1 MRINLHNEFIKRL
14 TTSLILVTLLIG
26 IYFFGYIGIYL
37 MTLILSYFCFAEIQN
52 LKNIL
57 GNGSPE
63 SYDQYKHIV
72 GTIRGIEWARQEL
85 ITIIKNINQEEE

>member
-1 MRINLHNEFIKRL
+1 MSSPFEEAIKA
-14 TTSLILVTLLIG
+14 
-26 IYFFGYIGIYL
+26 FGD
-37 MTLILSYFCFAEIQN
+37 EIQN

-57 GNGSPE
+57 GDGSPE

-85 ITIIKNINQEEE
+85 SNYY

>member
-1 MRINLHNEFIKRL
+1 MSSPVEEAIKA
-14 TTSLILVTLLIG
+14 
-26 IYFFGYIGIYL
+26 FGD
-37 MTLILSYFCFAEIQN
+37 EIQN

-57 GNGSPE
+57 GDGSPE

>member
-1 MRINLHNEFIKRL
+1 MSSPFEEAIKA
-14 TTSLILVTLLIG
+14 
-26 IYFFGYIGIYL
+26 FGD
-37 MTLILSYFCFAEIQN
+37 EIQN

-57 GNGSPE
+57 GDGSPE

>member
-1 MRINLHNEFIKRL
+1 MSSPFEEAIKA
-14 TTSLILVTLLIG
+14 
-26 IYFFGYIGIYL
+26 FGD
-37 MTLILSYFCFAEIQN
+37 EIQN

-57 GNGSPE
+57 GDGGPE
-63 SYDQYKHIV
+63 SYDQYKQIV